1 MAFTYNRAKHN
12 PRMAEK
18 ENTGKASQS
27 QSFLNNGNSNDR
39 QTPKKQP
46 SYKANAQTLNEFIKE
61 CQDNAKDVRNIKAI
75 LADNI
80 MNVANAAFAI
90 EKSDDKSDITALNKT
105 LAVFGLGAIPKTV
118 KMLISS
124 NIIDIPDEDSESK
137 ISYLISRILIAL
149 NDIGVDEDTIECYI
163 SIFECIN
170 KSNITML
177 TSDTG
182 INGDL
187 ALDMVLSFPIA
198 PSQMDPIF
206 IAKNYN
212 KFLMRIMD
220 HVEENQSVLNS
231 HTIQKIF
238 EFMFGSNCTKGKVAN
253 SIIGKYLGNKPT
265 IFDKDPEETIYREF
279 VKFLYET
286 LNSYDDNS
294 IRKTLNFVKKQRTN
308 GSVTL
313 FNEDDA
319 KAFENIDAI
328 WNK

>member
-1 MAFTYNRAKHN
+1 MAFIYNRAKHN
-12 PRMAEK
+12 PRMTEK
-18 ENTGKASQS
+18 ENTGKVSQS
-27 QSFLNNGNSNDR
+27 QSFLNSNNGNDR

-46 SYKANAQTLNEFIKE
+46 SYKANAQTLNEFVKE
-61 CQDNAKDVRNIKAI
+61 CQDNAKDIRNLKAI
-75 LADNI
+75 IADNI

-124 NIIDIPDEDSESK
+124 NIIDISDEDSESK
-137 ISYLISRILIAL
+137 MSYLISRILIAL
-149 NDIGVDEDTIECYI
+149 NDIGVEDDIIECYI

-182 INGDL
+182 ITSDL

-198 PSQMDPIF
+198 PSQMDPVF
-206 IAKNYN
+206 TAKNYT

-231 HTIQKIF
+231 ETIGKIF
-238 EFMFGSNCTKGKVAN
+238 EFMFGSNITKGKVAN
-253 SIIGKYLGNKPT
+253 NIIGKYLGNKPT
-265 IFDKDPEETIYREF
+265 IFDKDPEATIYREF

-286 LNSYDDNS
+286 LNSYDDDS
-294 IRKTLNFVKKQRTN
+294 IRKVLNFVKKQRTN
-308 GSVTL
+308 GNVTL
-313 FNEDDA
+313 FDEDDA
-319 KAFENIDAI
+319 KSFENIIDI
-328 WNK
+328 WNR